1 MSESK
6 KQKLSNVDTS
16 DGTDSAN
23 SKLKDEF
30 RFSEDPSLE
39 KIREMQAVFCRE
51 RNWDQFHTPR
61 NVLLALVGEVG
72 ELAEIFQWKGE
83 VDVGLPDFSQEE
95 RDHVGQEMSDI
106 LIYLV
111 RLADRCRI
119 DLPSAVLQKIE
130 HNAQKYPVNKA
141 YGNNKKY
148 TAYAAEDA
156 GKALPNGDQ

>member
-1 MSESK
+1 MLFTDVLFCCNPLWL
-6 KQKLSNVDTS
+6 LS
-16 DGTDSAN
+16 
-23 SKLKDEF
+23 LI
-30 RFSEDPSLE
+30 L
-39 KIREMQAVFCRE
+39 I
-51 RNWDQFHTPR
+51 
-61 NVLLALVGEVG
+61 
-72 ELAEIFQWKGE
+72 
-83 VDVGLPDFSQEE
+83 
-95 RDHVGQEMSDI
+95 DHVGQEMSDI

-156 GKALPNGDQ
+156 GKALPSGDQ

>member
-1 MSESK
+1 MSEAK
-6 KQKLSNVDTS
+6 KQKTSNDESS
-16 DGTDSAN
+16 DGTDSVN
-23 SKLKDEF
+23 SKSVEF
-30 RFSEDPSLE
+30 RFSEDPSLD

-83 VDVGLPDFSQEE
+83 VDVGLPDFSQKE

-130 HNAQKYPVNKA
+130 HNAQKYPVHKA

-148 TAYAAEDA
+148 TEYVAKDA
-156 GKALPNGDQ
+156 GKSLPSGDQ

>member
-1 MSESK
+1 MLQYSIYKYQLQIVEPHPIASVNC
-6 KQKLSNVDTS
+6 LT
-16 DGTDSAN
+16 T
-23 SKLKDEF
+23 
-30 RFSEDPSLE
+30 
-39 KIREMQAVFCRE
+39 
-51 RNWDQFHTPR
+51 
-61 NVLLALVGEVG
+61 
-72 ELAEIFQWKGE
+72 
-83 VDVGLPDFSQEE
+83 DFSQEE

-156 GKALPNGDQ
+156 GKALPDGDQ